1 MQIRSTEMNV
11 VLRRSFVAAA
21 LGWAAALP
29 VATWIASRP
38 HPPLVPYSFALGV
51 YGLGAWVCHQRPDRS
66 FYFWAMQMP
75 VCARC
80 TGIYVGAAGMI
91 LVAYIARVAA
101 AFAPPS
107 RSLRRARRLKPLAS
121 AREPVAR
128 AKART
133 LLVAAAVPTIL
144 TLAFEWATGIAP
156 SNGWRAL
163 AGVPLG
169 AALVWMVLQAEVN

>member
-1 MQIRSTEMNV
+1 MR
-11 VLRRSFVAAA
+11 A
-21 LGWAAALP
+21 
-29 VATWIASRP
+29 
-38 HPPLVPYSFALGV
+38 
-51 YGLGAWVCHQRPDRS
+51 
-66 FYFWAMQMP
+66 
-75 VCARC
+75 CARERPERAHVN
-80 TGIYVGAAGMI
+80 GE
-91 LVAYIARVAA
+91 LLPRRVAA
-101 AFAPPS
+101 EPFEEGVV
-107 RSLRRARRLKPLAS
+107 RG